1 MVATIVVP
9 AVVLVV
15 GALMYAL
22 AGNPKLAEIGRI
34 AYFVGLLWLVYE
46 VMGRTLHF

>member
-1 MVATIVVP
+1 MLIIIVPLLVA
-9 AVVLVV
+9 VL

-34 AYFVGLLWLVYE
+34 LFFCGAFWLVE
-46 VMGRTLHF
+46 LFAHRVIRL